1 MTIGIPLGKID
12 IEPLAVVARDLKAVE
27 AAVRV
32 IGGKWK
38 IMILAHLHD
47 GPTRFSELR
56 RLMPL
61 ISQQSLTVQLRE
73 LERDG
78 VVDRRVYAEVP
89 PRVEY
94 SLTSIGMKVS
104 PLMGTLMAWGQEV
117 LDAQRSSAA
126 DGTSDTVR
134 RE

>member
-1 MTIGIPLGKID
+1 MSKKAI
-12 IEPLAVVARDLKAVE
+12 AQDLKAVE

-38 IMILAHLHD
+38 IMILLHLHT
-47 GPTRFSELR
+47 GRCRFSELC

-61 ISQQSLTVQLRE
+61 ITPQSLTVQLRE

-78 VVDRRVYAEVP
+78 IVHREVFAQIP

-94 SLTSIGMKVS
+94 SLTALGTNISPMMT
-104 PLMGTLMAWGQEV
+104 PLMTWGYAILEQQV
-117 LDAQRSSAA
+117 RS
-126 DGTSDTVR
+126 
-134 RE
+134 

>member
-1 MTIGIPLGKID
+1 MSKK
-12 IEPLAVVARDLKAVE
+12 LASERGDDRHRQAIAHDLKAVE

-38 IMILAHLHD
+38 IMILLHLHA
-47 GPTRFSELR
+47 GTCRFSELR

-61 ISQQSLTVQLRE
+61 ITPQSLTVQLRE

-78 VVDRRVYAEVP
+78 IIRREIFAQIP

-94 SLTSIGMKVS
+94 SLTALGTNISPMMT
-104 PLMGTLMAWGQEV
+104 PLMTWGYAILEQ
-117 LDAQRSSAA
+117 Q
-126 DGTSDTVR
+126 VR
-134 RE
+134 P